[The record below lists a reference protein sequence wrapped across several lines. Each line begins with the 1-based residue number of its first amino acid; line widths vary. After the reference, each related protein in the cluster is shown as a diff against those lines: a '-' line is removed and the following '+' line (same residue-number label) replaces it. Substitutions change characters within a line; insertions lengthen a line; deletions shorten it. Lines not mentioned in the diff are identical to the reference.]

1 MAEEETTKPGPAPE
15 ALNGYN
21 PWRFFRIGMA
31 VLFVVAMLST
41 VFYYVAGFYYGRN
54 WAFLDCLFM
63 VVITL
68 STIGYG
74 DWLEIQK
81 VPNNQP
87 LTIFTM
93 FLAMAGM
100 GVPAFIISNVTAL
113 IMDGILGDTVR
124 RRRMRQEIAKLERHV
139 IVCGAGGTGEHCI
152 GELIKLGRKFVVVDG
167 DVERIKALHGSVG
180 QFLYVVGRAET
191 DETLIEAGVQRAE
204 GLICCLTEDKDNL
217 FVTLSAKVL
226 NPDLRIAS
234 KGIDDHVRKKMV
246 IAGANSVV
254 SPTAIGGLRLVSE
267 LLRPATV
274 GFLDNMMRQ
283 RTNVRFDELTIK
295 KESQL
300 AGKTLAEVNIRQLA
314 DVLIVAARHPG
325 QEAFLYNPK
334 ADFLLEPD
342 CVIVVMG
349 QVSEVEKL
357 RPMFEGNR

>member
-1 MAEEETTKPGPAPE
+1 MAQDETKTTRPE
-15 ALNGYN
+15 GGALDGYN

-31 VLFVVAMLST
+31 VLFILGLLST
-41 VFYYVAGFYYGRN
+41 VFYYIAGFYYGTN
-54 WAFLDCLFM
+54 WSFLDCLFM

-68 STIGYG
+68 STIGYE
-74 DWLEIQK
+74 DWLSIHKLES
-81 VPNNQP
+81 P
-87 LTIFTM
+87 LLLLFTM
-93 FLAMAGM
+93 FLALVGM

-113 IMDGILGDTVR
+113 IVDGILSDTVR
-124 RRRMRQEIAKLERHV
+124 RRRMRQEIAKLDRHV

-152 GELIKLGRKFVVVDG
+152 SELIKLGRKFVVIDG
-167 DVERIKALHGSVG
+167 DEDRIKSLRSTLG
-180 QFLYVVGRAET
+180 QFLYVVGRAEA

-204 GLICCLTEDKDNL
+204 GLLCCLTEDKDNL
-217 FVTLSAKVL
+217 FVTLSARVL
-226 NPDLRIAS
+226 NPELRIAS

-295 KESQL
+295 KASQF
-300 AGKTLAEVNIRQLA
+300 AGKSLADINIRQLA
-314 DVLIVAARHPG
+314 DVLVVAARHPG
-325 QEAFLYNPK
+325 QEAFIYNPK
-334 ADFLLEPD
+334 AEFQLEPE

-357 RPMFEGNR
+357 RPMFEGNG

>member
-1 MAEEETTKPGPAPE
+1 MAQDEAQAPRPNTG
-15 ALNGYN
+15 ALDGYN
-21 PWRFFRIGMA
+21 PWRFFRIGMG
-31 VLFVVAMLST
+31 VLFCVALIST
-41 VFYYVAGFYYGRN
+41 VFFYVAGYYYGKD
-54 WAFLDCLFM
+54 WSFLDCLFM

-74 DWLEIQK
+74 DWLDIQHIK
-81 VPNNQP
+81 NNQV
-87 LTIFTM
+87 LEIFTM

-113 IMDGILGDTVR
+113 IMDGILSDTVR
-124 RRRMRQEIAKLERHV
+124 RRRMRQEIAKLDRHV

-152 GELIKLGRKFVVVDG
+152 GELIKLGRKFVVIDG
-167 DVERIKALHGSVG
+167 DLDRIKSLHGTLG
-180 QFLYVVGRAET
+180 AFLYVVGRAEA
-191 DETLIEAGVQRAE
+191 DETLTEAGVQRAE

-226 NPDLRIAS
+226 NPELRIAS

-295 KESQL
+295 KESQF
-300 AGKTLAEVNIRQLA
+300 AGKTLASVNIRNLA
-314 DVLIVAARHPG
+314 DVLVVAARHPG
-325 QEAFLYNPK
+325 QEAFQYNPK
-334 ADFLLEPD
+334 AEFLLEPE